1 MWNQLQGM
9 ENCVFWSFAI
19 SLEVLCFCIF
29 LKSAALLILFL
40 LVFLSGFL
48 LIFQFY
54 FLYGSF
60 QAIYF
65 LLKGMLGSNPFSI
78 RFMMLC
84 R

>member
-1 MWNQLQGM
+1 
-9 ENCVFWSFAI
+9 
-19 SLEVLCFCIF
+19 
-29 LKSAALLILFL
+29 
-40 LVFLSGFL
+40 

>member
-1 MWNQLQGM
+1 
-9 ENCVFWSFAI
+9 
-19 SLEVLCFCIF
+19 
-29 LKSAALLILFL
+29 
-40 LVFLSGFL
+40 

-65 LLKGMLGSNPFSI
+65 LLKGMLGSNHFSI